1 MSGAYRKVRHHSR
14 AETVTRSRG
23 CRAGRAGARKA
34 PVSRVRAAAAD
45 LLTDWPI
52 IEDRS
57 TYDQALTVVRDE
69 MKFLQRRRSVLVLP
83 GTIERVWKFAD

>member
-1 MSGAYRKVRHHSR
+1 
-14 AETVTRSRG
+14 
-23 CRAGRAGARKA
+23 
-34 PVSRVRAAAAD
+34 